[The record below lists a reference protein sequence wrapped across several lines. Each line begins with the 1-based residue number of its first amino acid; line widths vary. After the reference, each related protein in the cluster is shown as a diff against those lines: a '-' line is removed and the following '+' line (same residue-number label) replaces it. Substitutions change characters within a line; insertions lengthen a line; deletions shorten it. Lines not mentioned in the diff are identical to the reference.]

1 MRRTRKTGAVS
12 TTARAAPS
20 ANRAAA
26 PPRQGLARALVAVG
40 LIAITVWWLSWAA
53 GRSILDANRSEAI
66 GRALVHDD
74 TVRDEVE
81 SQVREGMYLSGATS
95 LGFTEADLAAAA
107 AVVAIDPA
115 VEGLIAERVAEAHR
129 NALRPPDP
137 FAFLSPADDQPFVDS
152 SIRALEA
159 QRADITIPDLQWLF
173 ATSVSGSFPDLTA
186 AADRA
191 DSWRTPAL
199 LLAVFGFVASAVA
212 HPDRRPRRWLARWCL
227 TAGILTLALAYTL
240 PSIGSLFGSDTG
252 SAVRAVGASLQGG
265 EARRGAILL
274 VLIGALLSL
283 GTWAKEVR
291 TNPVPRP
298 VGPARMPTG
307 PILLGSKASTAPAPP
322 AVVPSAM
329 PAAASSSDAS
339 HRPDRDANVATAAAI
354 RQAANQRGR

>member
-1 MRRTRKTGAVS
+1 MS
-12 TTARAAPS
+12 TTARAAPTATS
-20 ANRAAA
+20 AATPR
-26 PPRQGLARALVAVG
+26 RQGLARALVAVG
-40 LIAITVWWLSWAA
+40 LIAITVWWLTWAA
-53 GRSILDANRSEAI
+53 RQSILSATRSEAI
-66 GRALVHDD
+66 GQALVHDD
-74 TVRDEVE
+74 AVREEVE

-107 AVVAIDPA
+107 ATVAIDPA
-115 VEGLIAERVAEAHR
+115 VEDLIAERVAEAHR

-137 FAFLSPADDQPFVDS
+137 YAFLSPADDQPFVDS

-159 QRADITIPDLQWLF
+159 EREDITIPDLQWLF

-186 AADRA
+186 ATDRA

-199 LLAVFGFVASAVA
+199 LLAVFGFVGSAVV

-227 TAGILTLALAYTL
+227 TAGILTLALAYLL
-240 PSIGSLFGSDTG
+240 PVIGSLFGSDTA

-265 EARRGAILL
+265 EARRGAVLL

-291 TNPVPRP
+291 MAPVPKP

-322 AVVPSAM
+322 AAEPAIVPTAL
-329 PAAASSSDAS
+329 PTAAPSSDTS
-339 HRPDRDANVATAAAI
+339 LRPDRDANVATAAAI